1 MNNTNIV
8 NVSNQDKPDIP
19 PIKKKRGRPRKY
31 PIDTTK
37 PKIKKKRGRPKGIK
51 NKKTVQKNPARTRGR
66 PKNIDNINR
75 VYSNKKTL
83 KNIKNDNVIIHLPI
97 KTEDIHSIKENIFNY
112 DPKLTIPKPWNE
124 DEFTSYS
131 NINAKKPLSPSST
144 LLTPIDNK
152 LKTVT
157 TQTNCLEYLQDHN
170 TSNTPVVPGV
180 PTALD
185 AYDTL
190 DAPDAPD
197 APDTITDQLDKEHY
211 YSNYNYNIMHKNNW
225 YKHNTFSKTNN
236 YIKDLLEYK
245 KKRDKNIYKFCN
257 QQNHC
262 SEQILKEFDTD
273 TWPTETSIYCWWC
286 CHPFNSVPCSIPEKC
301 IDNTFVVYGNFC
313 CPECCAAYLF
323 NDKNYSNSVSIWS
336 KYTLLNLLYKDM
348 YKNNKIEQAYSREL
362 LKIFGGPLS
371 INEFRNTTHRI
382 SYKIAMPNMKII
394 KTTVEQSNAQ
404 RSYSSDKYIINKNDL
419 HTTNSINTNLEQSY
433 INTLSPKDLILKRSK
448 PFRKYKNTL
457 EKCMNLKLNSK

>member
-1 MNNTNIV
+1 M
-8 NVSNQDKPDIP
+8 
-19 PIKKKRGRPRKY
+19 
-31 PIDTTK
+31 
-37 PKIKKKRGRPKGIK
+37 
-51 NKKTVQKNPARTRGR
+51 
-66 PKNIDNINR
+66 
-75 VYSNKKTL
+75 
-83 KNIKNDNVIIHLPI
+83 PI
-97 KTEDIHSIKENIFNY
+97 KTEDIHSIRKNIFNY

-124 DEFTSYS
+124 DKFISYS
-131 NINAKKPLSPSST
+131 NINTNSPKTPSST
-144 LLTPIDNK
+144 LSQTIDNEKNIITTK
-152 LKTVT
+152 LDD
-157 TQTNCLEYLQDHN
+157 LEHLQDQE
-170 TSNTPVVPGV
+170 TVNTP
-180 PTALD
+180 TTMNT
-185 AYDTL
+185 YDVL
-190 DAPDAPD
+190 GAPNAQ
-197 APDTITDQLDKEHY
+197 DTISDQLDKEHY
-211 YSNYNYNIMHKNNW
+211 YSNYNYNIIHKNNW
-225 YKHNTFSKTNN
+225 YKHNTFSKTSN

-262 SEQILKEFDTD
+262 SEQLLKEFDTD

-301 IDNTFVVYGNFC
+301 IDNTFIVYGNFC

-371 INEFRNTTHRI
+371 INEFRNTTHRL
-382 SYKIAMPNMKII
+382 SYKVAMPNMKSI
-394 KTTVEQSNAQ
+394 KMTVEQANVQ
-404 RSYSSDKYIINKNDL
+404 KSYSSDKYIINKNDL
-419 HTTNSINTNLEQSY
+419 YTTNLTNTNLEQSY
-433 INTLSPKDLILKRSK
+433 NNALSPKDLILKRSK